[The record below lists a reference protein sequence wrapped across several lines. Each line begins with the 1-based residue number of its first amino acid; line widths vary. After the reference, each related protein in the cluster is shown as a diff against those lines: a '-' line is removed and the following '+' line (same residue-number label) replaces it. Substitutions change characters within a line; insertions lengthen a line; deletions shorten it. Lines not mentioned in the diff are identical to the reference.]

1 VRGEKLEVREV
12 GSYRLEVRGE
22 SLEVGGERWE
32 AGGEKLV
39 GAEKCIKG
47 IFYLFEE
54 NAPMY
59 ELCYSLISENMLI

>member
-1 VRGEKLEVREV
+1 MREV

-59 ELCYSLISENMLI
+59 ES